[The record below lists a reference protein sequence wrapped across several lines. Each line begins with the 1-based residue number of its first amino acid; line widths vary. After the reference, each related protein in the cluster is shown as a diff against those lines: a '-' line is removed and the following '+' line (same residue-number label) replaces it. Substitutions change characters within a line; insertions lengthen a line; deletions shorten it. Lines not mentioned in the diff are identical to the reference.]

1 MLGWHHQLNWTW
13 VWANSG
19 SWWWTGKPGVL
30 QSMGSQRVRHDW
42 VTELNWT
49 GTGRF
54 LVKVVWVNT
63 CEGTPSFWCNPSY
76 LPISNLCAASP
87 LPSWTKLFNN
97 ANTSL
102 AWAAIASTAPTEI
115 YIYITWAEV
124 DSTQNY
130 LTSSFTRMYWAPPDM
145 PHRYWC
151 KSVVV
156 AGVGDKSR
164 A

>member
-19 SWWWTGKPGVL
+19 NWWWTGKPGVL

-115 YIYITWAEV
+115 YIYNLGRGGEHSELFNQFIYKDVLSSPHPRHA
-124 DSTQNY
+124 TQI
-130 LTSSFTRMYWAPPDM
+130 LMQECCSSRSW
-145 PHRYWC
+145 WQI
-151 KSVVV
+151 
-156 AGVGDKSR
+156 
-164 A
+164 